1 MLMTL
6 SAAKRGRFPGLSVL
20 AVDWQ
25 GYLIDTIRFL
35 ILSACGPSS
44 LASLSSIGLEI
55 FWKPDLSTSVTI
67 LIPIP
72 LSLSAAAASSSKAF
86 FGSCVLTTLPAART
100 HFFWS
105 SFRLVHSLSL
115 IQRMALLASCWVI
128 ESTGAGS

>member
-1 MLMTL
+1 MLMAL
-6 SAAKRGRFPGLSVL
+6 SAYKERPVSRPLYVTVEGRDYF
-20 AVDWQ
+20 
-25 GYLIDTIRFL
+25 IDEIRVL

-55 FWKPDLSTSVTI
+55 FWKADLSTSVTI
-67 LIPIP
+67 LMPIP
-72 LSLSAAAASSSKAF
+72 LSLPAAAASSSKAF

-128 ESTGAGS
+128 DSTGAGS